1 VTSRLGTGKLITF
14 FNSVVLISDIRMRMF
29 LALQLLLLLL
39 AGDVERKET
48 QLCLKISS

>member
-1 VTSRLGTGKLITF
+1 VTSRLGTGKPIPF
-14 FNSVVLISDIRMRMF
+14 FLTSDIRISMF